1 MSHLK
6 KEFKKKDVE
15 RIRNLVKGQAGKR
28 TGEGIGYSKKE
39 EFYEEGDIWE
49 SNGTTWTIKNG
60 IKQNVTKLDKAK
72 KAHVVP
78 LFCPNCKKQM
88 KLKNDHELYKIHKK
102 CLDCVVEMEH
112 ELQKAGKW
120 EEYQQNIK
128 NNEIDNKIRDFKDYV
143 KDRLSESN
151 NNYISEAG
159 HKETWKGK
167 IDEER
172 VDQHLSEVI
181 EYLESLKK

>member
-1 MSHLK
+1 MSYINDINTI
-6 KEFKKKDVE
+6 F
-15 RIRNLVKGQAGKR
+15 GQQQ
-28 TGEGIGYSKKE
+28 IQ
-39 EFYEEGDIWE
+39 FIL
-49 SNGTTWTIKNG
+49 N
-60 IKQNVTKLDKAK
+60 
-72 KAHVVP
+72 
-78 LFCPNCKKQM
+78 
-88 KLKNDHELYKIHKK
+88 NDHELYKIHKK

>member
-1 MSHLK
+1 M
-6 KEFKKKDVE
+6 
-15 RIRNLVKGQAGKR
+15 
-28 TGEGIGYSKKE
+28 
-39 EFYEEGDIWE
+39 
-49 SNGTTWTIKNG
+49 
-60 IKQNVTKLDKAK
+60 
-72 KAHVVP
+72 
-78 LFCPNCKKQM
+78 
-88 KLKNDHELYKIHKK
+88 
-102 CLDCVVEMEH
+102 DCVVEMEH